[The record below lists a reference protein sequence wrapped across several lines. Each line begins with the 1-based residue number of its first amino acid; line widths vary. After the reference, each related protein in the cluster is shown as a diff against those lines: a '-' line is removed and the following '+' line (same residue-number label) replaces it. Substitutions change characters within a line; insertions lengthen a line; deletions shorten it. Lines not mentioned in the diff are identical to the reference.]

1 MGLSVVI
8 AVFLVVTA
16 ALVLSLRAL
25 GSTGVPVRAAT
36 PEAIS
41 AALELLELQPGEQ
54 LVDLGCGQGDVLLA
68 ARRRADVIA
77 HGYELNPSVARVA
90 AARTLR
96 DSKIHVHLA
105 DSRRADLSG
114 ARALYAYLMPRAM
127 TEWAPKL
134 AALKSGT
141 RIVSVDFELPG
152 WTAKATRTVG
162 PLAQPVRLYVVQ

>member
-1 MGLSVVI
+1 MGVCF
-8 AVFLVVTA
+8 AVALILAVTA
-16 ALVLSLRAL
+16 ALALSLRAL
-25 GSTGVPVRAAT
+25 GSTGVPVRAST
-36 PEAIS
+36 DDAIA
-41 AALELLELQPGEQ
+41 AALDLLELEPGDH

-68 ARRRADVIA
+68 ARRRADVTA
-77 HGYELNPSVARVA
+77 DGYELNPSVALLA
-90 AARTLR
+90 ALR
-96 DSKIHVHLA
+96 GLTDSKLHVRFG
-105 DSRRADLSG
+105 DSRQADLS
-114 ARALYAYLMPRAM
+114 AATALYAYLMPRAM